1 MLCRWCM
8 IMLNEAHTHPWF
20 SGHVWFSFPIWGH
33 HFAGAGEVIG
43 CPKRP
48 AWGWSKITKPSGRH
62 FLKRKKRY
70 GVPLLQWNM
79 LILYLYLSSFL
90 AKLCGDSFSVTFY
103 LGWRS
108 CATGLSENSSRDF
121 LSMDCTKILV
131 PRILHRSGFLC
142 FSAQNKSLSE
152 ASKCLTHRFTRGVF
166 SLFYLGMIPAPLT
179 SSGQNLTPD
188 HPPCLRSMDWLECC
202 TGSPK

>member
-1 MLCRWCM
+1 MMHDNPKWST
-8 IMLNEAHTHPWF
+8 HTHPWF

-33 HFAGAGEVIG
+33 HFAGAGEVIAG
-43 CPKRP
+43 ATRLRMIKDHEIIRSPFFE
-48 AWGWSKITKPSGRH
+48 TET
-62 FLKRKKRY
+62 Y

-90 AKLCGDSFSVTFY
+90 AKLCGDLFSVTFY

-131 PRILHRSGFLC
+131 PRILHRSGFLLLC
-142 FSAQNKSLSE
+142 
-152 ASKCLTHRFTRGVF
+152 SKKNPIWSIQMFNG
-166 SLFYLGMIPAPLT
+166 APVT
-179 SSGQNLTPD
+179 SSGQNLTRD
-188 HPPCLRSMDWLECC
+188 HPPVFTVHGLIGMLYWV
-202 TGSPK
+202 PKVDN

>member
-1 MLCRWCM
+1 MKHT
-8 IMLNEAHTHPWF
+8 HTHPWF

-33 HFAGAGEVIG
+33 HFAGAGEVIAG
-43 CPKRP
+43 ATRLRMIKDHEIIIRSPFFE
-48 AWGWSKITKPSGRH
+48 TET
-62 FLKRKKRY
+62 Y

-90 AKLCGDSFSVTFY
+90 AKLCGDLFSVTFY

-131 PRILHRSGFLC
+131 PRILHRSGFLLLC
-142 FSAQNKSLSE
+142 SKKTLSE
-152 ASKCLTHRFTRGVF
+152 ASKCLTAHLSQAVDRISPGTIHR
-166 SLFYLGMIPAPLT
+166 
-179 SSGQNLTPD
+179 
-188 HPPCLRSMDWLECC
+188 CLRSMDWLGCC